1 MFKRSIG
8 MVATLALGALLAPV
22 LASAQSTPRTM
33 WGDPDLRGVW
43 NNGTLTPFQRP
54 EALGTQEYITEE
66 EAATTAQRRASI
78 DADLSARGALRTEAG
93 GNVDRGVDGAPGS
106 YTTFWME
113 RGTAVVA
120 DRMAHACMDCG
131 TLFLPPASVGAL

>member
-22 LASAQSTPRTM
+22 LASAQSTPRTT

-66 EAATTAQRRASI
+66 EAATAAQRRASI
-78 DADLSARGALRTEAG
+78 ATLCVATGIASAVLLLATVRVSSIVSA
-93 GNVDRGVDGAPGS
+93 
-106 YTTFWME
+106 TTGWDEKCAIMQDFP
-113 RGTAVVA
+113 RKCVK
-120 DRMAHACMDCG
+120 
-131 TLFLPPASVGAL
+131 